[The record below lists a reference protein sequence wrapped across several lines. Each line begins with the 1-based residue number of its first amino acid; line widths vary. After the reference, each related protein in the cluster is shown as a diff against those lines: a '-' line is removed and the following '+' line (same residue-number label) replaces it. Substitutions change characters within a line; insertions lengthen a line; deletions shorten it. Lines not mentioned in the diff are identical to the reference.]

1 MEQTG
6 HVIHVVM
13 LISRWQ
19 ISLLLLMLLTS
30 CSAQS
35 TYYVTPTPDT
45 PCPGEPCHTLSEY
58 VAGQYFNNL
67 PVNTTMEFLPGNHT
81 LEQTISVTN
90 LTWVTLHGDSS
101 SLPEVTSRIEC
112 TWPAGCAFT
121 NIAELHIS
129 ALAFISCGHHNS
141 AAVTITSVQQ
151 SDISDCAFQNSSNTK
166 YYHPDTQL
174 GGALF
179 LKDSTLTLTG
189 NTFQSNF
196 ADFGGALYVV
206 DSTLNSTRNTF
217 QNSAG
222 SFGGALYVVD
232 STLNV
237 TGNTFQNS
245 AGSLGGALYVEDG
258 TLNFTGNTF
267 QSNSAGHD
275 GGALYV
281 VDGTFNFTGNTF
293 QYNSA
298 GRGGALYVVD
308 GTFNFPRNTFQNNS
322 AGGVGG
328 ALYVV
333 YGTFNFTRNTFQN
346 NSASTVGG
354 ALYVGDGTLNFTG
367 NTFQNNSAGTVG
379 GALHV
384 DDGTVNLTG
393 NTFQSNSADAGGAL
407 CVWHGTFTFIG
418 NTFQNN
424 SAGHDGGALCVWL
437 GTHNFTENTFQNNS
451 AGHDG
456 GALHVRYGTF
466 NFTGNTF
473 QSNSAA
479 GAGGALHVDDDD
491 GTFNFTRNTFQNNSA
506 ASSGGALRVR
516 GGIHHYIGNKFQK
529 NYAALGG
536 TLHIVTSN
544 VNFTDDCFTNSYA
557 QLGGAILATDNSIV
571 KMYNITIGNNR
582 AEYGGGMA
590 AVDSQLE
597 VLEKAY
603 FENNRASYGGGLYV
617 HNTEFNGSALFNKN
631 SVTKG
636 GGGIYASRSTFYL
649 TDNTMIIANNSAVD
663 GGGVLLSGDSKLYQP
678 PGTAIHLIS
687 NSAKSTGGAIKVE
700 ESSPLTYCITTE
712 GNVDASNS
720 DCFFQIQQNTNL
732 LYTFHQFKKL
742 IARLNVRMYFDNNSA
757 VDTGTDLYGGSVDN
771 CTLNS
776 FKFATH
782 YYGSR
787 AISGYFFDVITEN
800 KSAISSDPLH
810 ICTCRDGQTNC
821 TGSYHPGP
829 VYPGGTLEVPV
840 IAHGQRNGTTPAV
853 MHVTDTSNNV
863 SISILEGT
871 QNIDNSCN
879 TLTYTIQSRAVG
891 TTQEMTLYAQ
901 GPCSPTQSNTLTV
914 TMNIQNCPPGFQ
926 LSMNEPICICAERLQ
941 HFTNTCL
948 VDSTTVLRE
957 HNAEFW
963 VGYDNSNES
972 RGLILHPNCPF
983 DYCTS
988 EETYLAV
995 DDSDKQCNYNR
1006 SGLLCGRCSENLSLA
1021 LGSSRCLQ
1029 CSNSYLSLLAAFAF
1043 AGIALVLLLLVT
1055 RLTVAAGTINGLVFY
1070 ANIVAVNSAIFF
1082 QPQITNVP
1090 TGLMANVLRVFIAWL
1105 NLDLG
1110 IQTCFY
1116 NGMDAYVKIWMQFA
1130 FPLYVWTLVGMIIV
1144 GSYYSGRVASIFGR
1158 NPIAVLATLFL
1169 LSYAKLLR
1177 TVIAVLSYTSLEYPN
1192 NSQIAVWLYDGNI
1205 RYLSGKHIPLFI
1217 AAMICLIFL
1226 FLPYTMLLIFSQWLQ
1241 AKSHLRMF
1249 SRINSRYVKPFLDAY
1264 HAPYT
1269 NKHRYWTG
1277 LMLLLRFVLFLI
1289 SAVNALGDPSV
1300 NLLVIASTTVL
1311 MLPTILG
1318 SRIYKTWTLGLLE
1331 TSFIINLIILAVA
1344 ALYIRPNGGNQNA
1357 ATFTSVGIAFAT
1369 FHGIVIYH
1377 SVQQIK
1383 GTRLWKRLRQR
1394 HDYRVPLAEVHV
1406 DSGPEDPPDR
1416 VFMSRYAPTCT
1427 VVDMRELREPCMATD

>member
-1 MEQTG
+1 MEHTG

-45 PCPGEPCHTLSEY
+45 SCPGEPCRTLSEY
-58 VAGQYFNNL
+58 VAGHYFNNL

-81 LEQTISVTN
+81 LEQTISVAN
-90 LTWVTLHGDSS
+90 LTWLTLRGDSS

-112 TWPAGCAFT
+112 TWPAGFVFT

-129 ALAFISCGHHNS
+129 VLAFISCGHHNS
-141 AAVTITSVQQ
+141 AAVTITSVWQ
-151 SDISDCAFQNSSNTK
+151 SDISDCIFQNSSSNTK
-166 YYHPDTQL
+166 YYQLNTQL

-179 LKDSTLTLTG
+179 VKDSALTLTG

-196 ADFGGALYVV
+196 ADFGGALCVV
-206 DSTLNSTRNTF
+206 G
-217 QNSAG
+217 G
-222 SFGGALYVVD
+222 SF
-232 STLNV
+232 
-237 TGNTFQNS
+237 
-245 AGSLGGALYVEDG
+245 
-258 TLNFTGNTF
+258 
-267 QSNSAGHD
+267 
-275 GGALYV
+275 
-281 VDGTFNFTGNTF
+281 
-293 QYNSA
+293 
-298 GRGGALYVVD
+298 
-308 GTFNFPRNTFQNNS
+308 
-322 AGGVGG
+322 
-328 ALYVV
+328 
-333 YGTFNFTRNTFQN
+333 
-346 NSASTVGG
+346 
-354 ALYVGDGTLNFTG
+354 NFTG
-367 NTFQNNSAGTVG
+367 NTFQNNSAGSGG

-384 DDGTVNLTG
+384 DDGTFN
-393 NTFQSNSADAGGAL
+393 
-407 CVWHGTFTFIG
+407 FIG
-418 NTFQNN
+418 NAFQNN
-424 SAGHDGGALCVWL
+424 SADCVGGALNV
-437 GTHNFTENTFQNNS
+437 
-451 AGHDG
+451 DD
-456 GALHVRYGTF
+456 GTF

-473 QSNSAA
+473 QNNSA
-479 GAGGALHVDDDD
+479 GIYGGALYVWD
-491 GTFNFTRNTFQNNSA
+491 GTFNFTGNTFQNNSA
-506 ASSGGALRVR
+506 VNSGGALHVYDNTFNFTGNTFQDNSAGSSGGALRVW
-516 GGIHHYIGNKFQK
+516 GGIHHYIGNTFQK
-529 NYAALGG
+529 NYAASGG
-536 TLHIVTSN
+536 TLYMVSSKVT
-544 VNFTDDCFTNSYA
+544 FTDDSFTDSHA

-590 AVDSQLE
+590 AVDSQLG
-597 VLEKAY
+597 VLEKTS

-636 GGGIYASRSTFYL
+636 GGGIYASRSTFHL
-649 TDNTMIIANNSAVD
+649 TDNTMIIANNSAMD

-687 NSAKSTGGAIKVE
+687 NSAKSTGGAIKVQE
-700 ESSPLTYCITTE
+700 CSPLTYCITTE
-712 GNVDASNS
+712 GNADASNS
-720 DCFFQIQQNTNL
+720 DCFFQIQQNTKL
-732 LYTFHQFKKL
+732 LSNFDEFKTFIDL
-742 IARLNVRMYFDNNSA
+742 LNVRMYFDNNSA
-757 VDTGTDLYGGSVDN
+757 VEAGTDLYGGYVDN

-776 FKFATH
+776 FKFVPLN
-782 YYGSR
+782 YYSR
-787 AISGYFFDVITEN
+787 VISGYLFDVITEN
-800 KSAISSDPLH
+800 KSAISSIPLH

-821 TGSYHPGP
+821 SGFYHPKT
-829 VYPGGTLEVPV
+829 VYPGGTLEIMV
-840 IAHGQRNGTTPAV
+840 IALGQRNGTTPAV
-853 MHVTDTSNNV
+853 IHVTDTSNNV
-863 SISILEGT
+863 SISNLEGT
-871 QNIDNSCN
+871 QNIDNTCN
-879 TLTYTIQSRAVG
+879 TLKYTIQSRAVG
-891 TTQEMTLYAQ
+891 TSQEMTLYAQ
-901 GPCSPTQSNTLTV
+901 GPCSPAQSNTLTV

-948 VDSTTVLRE
+948 VDNTTVLRE

-963 VGYDNSNES
+963 VGYDSNNES

-988 EETYLAV
+988 EERYLAV

-1029 CSNSYLSLLAAFAF
+1029 CSNSYLSLLVAFAF
-1043 AGIALVLLLLVT
+1043 AGIALVLLLLVM

-1070 ANIVAVNSAIFF
+1070 ANIIAVNPAIFF

-1090 TGLMANVLRVFIAWL
+1090 AGLIANVLSVFIAWL

-1110 IQTCFY
+1110 IETCLY
-1116 NGMDAYVKIWMQFA
+1116 NGMDAYVIIWMQFA
-1130 FPLYVWTLVGMIIV
+1130 FPVYVWALVGMIIV

-1169 LSYAKLLR
+1169 LTYAKLLR
-1177 TVIAVLSYTSLEYPN
+1177 TVIAALSYTSLEYPD

-1205 RYLSGKHIPLFI
+1205 RYLNGKHIPLFT
-1217 AAMICLIFL
+1217 AAMVCLIFL

-1241 AKSHLRMF
+1241 AKSHLRIF

-1269 NKHRYWTG
+1269 SKHRYWTG

-1300 NLLVIASTTVL
+1300 NLLAIASITAAIPT
-1311 MLPTILG
+1311 LPTILG
-1318 SRIYKTWTLGLLE
+1318 SRIYKMWSLGLLE
-1331 TSFIINLIILAVA
+1331 TSFIINLAILAVA
-1344 ALYIRPNGGNQNA
+1344 TLYVRLTRGNQNA

-1369 FHGIVIYH
+1369 FTGIVIYH

-1383 GTRLWKRLRQR
+1383 GTRLWRRLRLR
-1394 HDYRVPLAEVHV
+1394 HDYRVPLAEVLV
-1406 DSGPEDPPDR
+1406 DSGPEDPHDY
-1416 VFMSRYAPTCT
+1416 VLMSRYAPTCT
-1427 VVDMRELREPCMATD
+1427 EVDMRELREPCMATD